1 MSRWIRRILTVGLW
15 IGILCSNCTGIV
27 QGKEM
32 TEVTEVQ
39 DYKMMCVR
47 LMEGM
52 KKRQRKMCFYYP
64 GICEDIAKDKKDRY
78 HGLFETLARKDSYL
92 VANIAAM
99 SILYSNDA
107 DSCVTFSVTYRT
119 TLRQEKYVDKK
130 VKKLTRRRRRLP
142 PPYKA
147 KWARDY
153 LVKHMRY
160 DVSLDSAYAAFR
172 YGRGNCMAY
181 TLAYLRLMQE
191 MGVPC
196 IYVSG
201 EEHAWNM
208 VRLRSRWYSVDVTW
222 DDATDSYSYFLKGTK
237 DFRNHERIRFGW
249 NRKQRMAKH
258 RYIFR

>member
-1 MSRWIRRILTVGLW
+1 MNRWIRRILSAGLW
-15 IGILCSNCTGIV
+15 IGILCSNYTGIV
-27 QGKEM
+27 QGKEV

-52 KKRQRKMCFYYP
+52 EKRQRKMCFYYP

-78 HGLFETLARKDSYL
+78 NGLFETLAREDSYL

-99 SILYSNDA
+99 SILYSNGA
-107 DSCVTFSVTYRT
+107 DSCVTFSVSYRT
-119 TLRQEKYVDKK
+119 TMKQEKYVNKK
-130 VKKLTRRRRRLP
+130 VKKLARKKRRLSP
-142 PPYKA
+142 AYKA

-160 DVSLDSAYAAFR
+160 DRRYDSAYMALR
-172 YGRGNCMAY
+172 YRRGNCMAY
-181 TLAYLRLMQE
+181 TLAYLKLMQE

-208 VRLRSRWYSVDVTW
+208 VKLQSRWYSVDVTW
-222 DDATDSYSYFLKGTK
+222 DDATGSYSYFLKGAK